1 MATTT
6 KPTTDQK
13 HVSELVKK
21 IAKLTGR
28 EPVSR
33 EARYLEQRLA
43 SIEKRKAN
51 GEDVRRKPAGTS
63 VVSAS
68 MPIEAATAF
77 EKLMEREKCGASAL
91 IVKALAY
98 YALGNGYKSEAA
110 ALGAGAEA

>member
-1 MATTT
+1 MATTTT

-43 SIEKRKAN
+43 SIEKRKAA

-63 VVSAS
+63 VISAS
-68 MPIEAATAF
+68 MPVAAATAF

-91 IVKALAY
+91 IVKALALW
-98 YALGNGYKSEAA
+98 ALENGYPHEATA
-110 ALGAGAEA
+110 ISGGV